1 MTYIDYKKKIEE
13 YCIERVRKG
22 VTPVFTVRWITGIN
36 NIPKEDLPE
45 LNKAIRELRQER
57 KIKKYGRKT
66 YQWVGKK

>member
-13 YCIERVRKG
+13 YCIERVRKE

-36 NIPKEDLPE
+36 NIPKENIPKV
-45 LNKAIRELRQER
+45 NKAIRELRHER

-66 YQWVGKK
+66 WQWIGKK